1 MHTENVLRL
10 PASPH
15 GPRLSVVIPTRNEA
29 RNVRPLFEALERA
42 LAGVAH
48 EVIVVDD
55 STDAET
61 RCELRR
67 VAASARTWTV
77 IERRPDEQT
86 GLGSAVALGIASATG
101 DAVCVMDGDLQHP
114 PAVVP
119 LLLDALESGADLA
132 VASRYTRGGASD
144 GLAGGSRRAVSRAS
158 TLAAWLVF
166 PEARR
171 TTDPLSGFFCVRR
184 SVVAG
189 LELRPIGFKI
199 LLELLVLCPR
209 LAVADVPFTFAERHG
224 GESKASLRQGALYLT
239 HLASLFVYVPGSSR
253 TLKFALGTCV
263 SLVTFLALFAALL
276 RTELPALAA
285 WLAAATASSVTN
297 ALVQRTLGLGPRSTW
312 LHAALAAGATAVG
325 FGLCAAALR
334 VFHAHPL
341 LWGTTA
347 QALALAAPP
356 AIAASPVRRR
366 MDGWTALLGHD
377 LTDLAARL
385 HADRAWWADASGAV
399 GEDAN
404 GSPRDLADLIRRA
417 AESRLPDLLVQ
428 PASPVPQ
435 PRRNVEV
442 LSVIVVP
449 DVRAGRVAVL
459 VRRRRNPFVLGDL
472 EEVVRWGHANRDALG
487 AHRDEGTP

>member
-10 PASPH
+10 PASPR

-29 RNVRPLFEALERA
+29 ANVRPLFEALERA
-42 LAGVAH
+42 LTGVPH

-55 STDAET
+55 STDGET
-61 RCELRR
+61 RCELGR
-67 VAASARTWTV
+67 VAAGARAWTV
-77 IERRPDEQT
+77 IERPPDEQT

-101 DAVCVMDGDLQHP
+101 HAVCVMDGDLQHP

-132 VASRYTRGGASD
+132 VASRYARGGASD
-144 GLAGGSRRAVSRAS
+144 GLSGGPRRAVSRAS

-166 PEARR
+166 PEVRR

-199 LLELLVLCPR
+199 LLELLVLCPG
-209 LAVADVPFTFAERHG
+209 LAVADVPFTLAERNG
-224 GESKASLRQGALYLT
+224 GASKASLRQGALYLS

-253 TLKFALGTCV
+253 SLKFALGSCV

-276 RTELPALAA
+276 RTDLPALAA
-285 WLAAATASSVTN
+285 WLVAATASSVTN
-297 ALVQRTLGLGPRSTW
+297 AVVQRTPALGPRSTW
-312 LHAALAAGATAVG
+312 LHAALAAGGTAVG
-325 FGLCAAALR
+325 FGLYAVALR
-334 VFHAHPL
+334 VFHAHPFL
-341 LWGTTA
+341 AGTAA
-347 QALALAAPP
+347 QVLALAPP

-366 MDGWTALLGHD
+366 VDGWTALLGHD

-399 GEDAN
+399 GDDAN
-404 GSPRDLADLIRRA
+404 GSPRDVADLIRRA

-449 DVRAGRVAVL
+449 DIRAGRVAVL
-459 VRRRRNPFVLGDL
+459 MRRRRNPFVLEDL

-487 AHRDEGTP
+487 AHRDEGTT